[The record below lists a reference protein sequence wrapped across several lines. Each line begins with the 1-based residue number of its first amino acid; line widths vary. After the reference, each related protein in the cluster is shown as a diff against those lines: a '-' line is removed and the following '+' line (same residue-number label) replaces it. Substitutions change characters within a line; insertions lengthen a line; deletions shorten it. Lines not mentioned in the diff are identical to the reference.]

1 MEIYALIGPSGT
13 GKSHRASLV
22 AMEHGVDSII
32 DDGLLIHQGRIIAGR
47 SAKRE
52 ATRMAAVK
60 RAILLDAEDRE
71 AVRQGLRELGTKRV
85 LILGTSANMVHR
97 ILEALELPADTVE
110 WIGIEQVA
118 TPEEQAT
125 ARSIRLRQGKHVIP
139 APTLEVEKSFAGYL
153 VDPLRFILRRKGRR
167 VLVEKSIVRPT
178 YSDLGRFYITESVV
192 TGMVRQTAVAVD
204 GVVRVERVMVQ
215 STVNGLHIELEVSLG
230 VARNMFGVL
239 GETQRRVQS
248 QIEELTSLNVVR
260 VAVRARRWQPEKE
273 SDNGPTGAGG

>member
-1 MEIYALIGPSGT
+1 MEIFALIGPSGT
-13 GKSHRASLV
+13 GKSHRASWV

-60 RAILLDAEDRE
+60 RAILLDAEDAE
-71 AVRQGLRELGTKRV
+71 AVRRGLRELGTKRV

-118 TPEEQAT
+118 TPEERAT

-192 TGMVRQTAVAVD
+192 TGMVRQTAVTVD
-204 GVVRVERVMVQ
+204 GVVRAERVMVQ
-215 STVNGLHIELEVSLG
+215 STVNGLHIELEVCLG
-230 VARNMFGVL
+230 VARNIFGVL

-248 QIEELTSLNVVR
+248 QIEELTSLNVAR